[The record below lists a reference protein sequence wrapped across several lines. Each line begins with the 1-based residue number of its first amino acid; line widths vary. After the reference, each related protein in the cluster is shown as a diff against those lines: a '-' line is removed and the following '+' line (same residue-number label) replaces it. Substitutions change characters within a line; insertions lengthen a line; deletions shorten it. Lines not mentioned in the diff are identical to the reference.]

1 MAEAISTQQIKFTEN
16 ELWRA
21 MEHQVR
27 DLVSDRAIQYL
38 TKQQVLWHIQEAM
51 DETFSQIES
60 LVQGDGE
67 QAHLLNLP
75 SQGFANAIYLVVQLV
90 LEEVLPEVHLKPEWK
105 TNKLWTDMVK
115 EKRENN
121 SAKPFALQGEQLD
134 N

>member
-1 MAEAISTQQIKFTEN
+1 MAEAINTQEIKFTNN
-16 ELWRA
+16 ELWCA

-38 TKQQVLWHIQEAM
+38 TKEQVLWHVQEAM

-90 LEEVLPEVHLKPEWK
+90 LEEVLPEIHLKPEWK

-121 SAKPFALQGEQLD
+121 SAEPSA
-134 N
+134 

>member
-1 MAEAISTQQIKFTEN
+1 MAEAINTQEIKFTEN
-16 ELWRA
+16 ELWCA

-38 TKQQVLWHIQEAM
+38 TKEQVLWHVQDAM

-90 LEEVLPEVHLKPEWK
+90 LEEVLPEIHLKPEWK

-121 SAKPFALQGEQLD
+121 SAEPSA
-134 N
+134 

>member
-1 MAEAISTQQIKFTEN
+1 MAEVTSTQEVKFTNN
-16 ELWRA
+16 ELWCA
-21 MEHQVR
+21 MEHQVM

-38 TKQQVLWHIQEAM
+38 TKQEVLWHLQEAM

-67 QAHLLNLP
+67 QADLLNLP

-90 LEEVLPEVHLKPEWK
+90 LEEVLPEIHLKPEWK

-115 EKRENN
+115 EKREKNN
-121 SAKPFALQGEQLD
+121 AGPSA
-134 N
+134 

>member
-38 TKQQVLWHIQEAM
+38 TKEQVLWHVQEAM
-51 DETFSQIES
+51 DKTFSQIES

-90 LEEVLPEVHLKPEWK
+90 LEEVLPEIHLKPEWK

-121 SAKPFALQGEQLD
+121 NAEPSA
-134 N
+134 

>member
-16 ELWRA
+16 ELWCA

-38 TKQQVLWHIQEAM
+38 TKEQVLWHVQDAM

-90 LEEVLPEVHLKPEWK
+90 LEEVLPEIHLKPEWK

-121 SAKPFALQGEQLD
+121 NE
-134 N
+134 

>member
-38 TKQQVLWHIQEAM
+38 TKQQVLWHVQEAM

-90 LEEVLPEVHLKPEWK
+90 LEEVLPEIHLKPEWK

-121 SAKPFALQGEQLD
+121 ND
-134 N
+134 

>member
-16 ELWRA
+16 ELWSA

-38 TKQQVLWHIQEAM
+38 TKQQVLWHVQEAM

-90 LEEVLPEVHLKPEWK
+90 LEEVLPEIHLKPEWK

-121 SAKPFALQGEQLD
+121 NE
-134 N
+134 

>member
-38 TKQQVLWHIQEAM
+38 TKEQVLWHVQEAM
-51 DETFSQIES
+51 DKTFSQIES

-90 LEEVLPEVHLKPEWK
+90 LEEVLPEIHLKPEWK

-121 SAKPFALQGEQLD
+121 NE
-134 N
+134 

>member
-38 TKQQVLWHIQEAM
+38 TKQQVLWHVQEAM

-90 LEEVLPEVHLKPEWK
+90 LEEVLPEIHLKPEWK

-121 SAKPFALQGEQLD
+121 NE
-134 N
+134 

>member
-16 ELWRA
+16 ELWCA

-38 TKQQVLWHIQEAM
+38 TKQQVLWHVQEAM

-90 LEEVLPEVHLKPEWK
+90 LEEVLPEIHLKPEWK

-121 SAKPFALQGEQLD
+121 NE
-134 N
+134 

>member
-38 TKQQVLWHIQEAM
+38 TKEQVLWHVQEAM

-60 LVQGDGE
+60 LAQGDGE
-67 QAHLLNLP
+67 QAHLLNIP

-105 TNKLWTDMVK
+105 TTKLWTDMVK

-121 SAKPFALQGEQLD
+121 NAEPSA
-134 N
+134 

>member
-1 MAEAISTQQIKFTEN
+1 MAEVTSTQEVKFTNN
-16 ELWRA
+16 ELWCA
-21 MEHQVR
+21 MEHQVM

-38 TKQQVLWHIQEAM
+38 TKQQVLWHVQEAM

-67 QAHLLNLP
+67 QADLLNLP

-90 LEEVLPEVHLKPEWK
+90 LEEVLPEIHLKPEWK

-121 SAKPFALQGEQLD
+121 NAEPSA
-134 N
+134 

>member
-1 MAEAISTQQIKFTEN
+1 MAEVTSTQEVKFTNN
-16 ELWRA
+16 ELWCA
-21 MEHQVR
+21 MEHQVM

-38 TKQQVLWHIQEAM
+38 TKQQVLWHVQEAM

-67 QAHLLNLP
+67 QADLLNLP

-90 LEEVLPEVHLKPEWK
+90 LEEVLPEIHLKPEWK

-115 EKRENN
+115 EKREKNN
-121 SAKPFALQGEQLD
+121 AGPSA
-134 N
+134 

>member
-1 MAEAISTQQIKFTEN
+1 MAEVTSTQEVKFTDN
-16 ELWRA
+16 ELWCA

-38 TKQQVLWHIQEAM
+38 TKQEVLWHLQEAM

-90 LEEVLPEVHLKPEWK
+90 LEEVLPEIHLKPEWK

-121 SAKPFALQGEQLD
+121 RAEPSE
-134 N
+134 

>member
-38 TKQQVLWHIQEAM
+38 TKQQVLWHVQEAM

-121 SAKPFALQGEQLD
+121 NAEPSALQGEQFD

>member
-38 TKQQVLWHIQEAM
+38 TKQQVLWHVQEAM

-90 LEEVLPEVHLKPEWK
+90 LEEVLPEIHLKPEWK

-121 SAKPFALQGEQLD
+121 NAEPSALQGEQLD

>member
-38 TKQQVLWHIQEAM
+38 TKQQVLWHVQEAM

-60 LVQGDGE
+60 LVEGDGE

-90 LEEVLPEVHLKPEWK
+90 LEEVLPEIHLKPEWK

-121 SAKPFALQGEQLD
+121 NAEPSA
-134 N
+134 

>member
-38 TKQQVLWHIQEAM
+38 TKQQVLWHVQEAM

-121 SAKPFALQGEQLD
+121 ND
-134 N
+134 

>member
-1 MAEAISTQQIKFTEN
+1 MAEVTSTQEVKFTDN
-16 ELWRA
+16 ELWCA

-38 TKQQVLWHIQEAM
+38 TKQEVLWHLQEAM

-90 LEEVLPEVHLKPEWK
+90 LEEVLPEIHLKPEWK

-121 SAKPFALQGEQLD
+121 SAEPSE
-134 N
+134 

>member
-38 TKQQVLWHIQEAM
+38 TKQQVLWHVQEAM

-60 LVQGDGE
+60 LVEGDGE

-75 SQGFANAIYLVVQLV
+75 SQGFAYAIYLVVQLV
-90 LEEVLPEVHLKPEWK
+90 LEEVLPEVHLKPEGN

-121 SAKPFALQGEQLD
+121 NE
-134 N
+134 

>member
-16 ELWRA
+16 ELWCA

-38 TKQQVLWHIQEAM
+38 TKQQVLWHVQEAM

-90 LEEVLPEVHLKPEWK
+90 LEEVLPEIHLKPEWK

-121 SAKPFALQGEQLD
+121 ND
-134 N
+134 

>member
-16 ELWRA
+16 ELWSA

-38 TKQQVLWHIQEAM
+38 TKEQVLWHVQKAM

-90 LEEVLPEVHLKPEWK
+90 LEEVLPEIHLKPEWK

-121 SAKPFALQGEQLD
+121 NE
-134 N
+134 

>member
-1 MAEAISTQQIKFTEN
+1 MAEVTSTQEVKFTNN
-16 ELWRA
+16 ELWCA

-38 TKQQVLWHIQEAM
+38 TKQEVLWHLQEAM

-90 LEEVLPEVHLKPEWK
+90 LEEVLPEIHLKPEWK

-121 SAKPFALQGEQLD
+121 RAEPSE
-134 N
+134 

>member
-38 TKQQVLWHIQEAM
+38 TKEQVLWHVQEAM

-90 LEEVLPEVHLKPEWK
+90 LEEVLPEIHLKPEWK

-121 SAKPFALQGEQLD
+121 NE
-134 N
+134 

>member
-16 ELWRA
+16 ELWHA

-38 TKQQVLWHIQEAM
+38 TKQQVLWHVQEAM

-121 SAKPFALQGEQLD
+121 ND
-134 N
+134 

>member
-38 TKQQVLWHIQEAM
+38 TKEQVLWHVQEAM

-90 LEEVLPEVHLKPEWK
+90 LEEVLPEIHLKPEWK

-121 SAKPFALQGEQLD
+121 KAELSA
-134 N
+134 

>member
-1 MAEAISTQQIKFTEN
+1 MAEAINTQEIKFTEN
-16 ELWRA
+16 ELWCA

-38 TKQQVLWHIQEAM
+38 TKEQVLWHVQEAM

-121 SAKPFALQGEQLD
+121 SAEPSA
-134 N
+134 

>member
-1 MAEAISTQQIKFTEN
+1 MAEVTSTQEVKFTDN

-21 MEHQVR
+21 MEHQVI

-38 TKQQVLWHIQEAM
+38 TKQQVLWHVQEAM

-67 QAHLLNLP
+67 QADLLNLP

-90 LEEVLPEVHLKPEWK
+90 LEEVLPEIHLSFRAC
-105 TNKLWTDMVK
+105 L
-115 EKRENN
+115 
-121 SAKPFALQGEQLD
+121 
-134 N
+134 

>member
-1 MAEAISTQQIKFTEN
+1 MAEAINTQEIKFTEN
-16 ELWRA
+16 ELWCA

-38 TKQQVLWHIQEAM
+38 TKEQVLWHVQEAM

-90 LEEVLPEVHLKPEWK
+90 LEEVLPEIHLKPEWK

-121 SAKPFALQGEQLD
+121 SAEPSA
-134 N
+134 

>member
-16 ELWRA
+16 ELWCA

-38 TKQQVLWHIQEAM
+38 TKEQVLWHVQDAM

-115 EKRENN
+115 EKRENK
-121 SAKPFALQGEQLD
+121 SAQPSA
-134 N
+134 

>member
-1 MAEAISTQQIKFTEN
+1 MAEAISTQEIKFTNN
-16 ELWRA
+16 ELWCA

-38 TKQQVLWHIQEAM
+38 TKQQVLWHVQEAM

-90 LEEVLPEVHLKPEWK
+90 LEDVLPEIHLKPEWK

-121 SAKPFALQGEQLD
+121 NAEPSA
-134 N
+134 

>member
-1 MAEAISTQQIKFTEN
+1 MAEVTSTQEVKFTDN
-16 ELWRA
+16 ELWCA

-38 TKQQVLWHIQEAM
+38 TKQEVLWHLQEAM

-67 QAHLLNLP
+67 QADLLNLP

-90 LEEVLPEVHLKPEWK
+90 LEEVLPEIHLKPEWK

-121 SAKPFALQGEQLD
+121 NE
-134 N
+134 